1 MQTALVGR
9 QLGGYVSKVH
19 VFIEGLAQDEIQALI
34 LLLEAAGVPSAE
46 IVLVDEV
53 EAPTDE
59 CQEDV
64 FVFLLTPESIASAA
78 TQEAISKV
86 PNGGRRAI
94 CIWPQDASD
103 ELPPPAAAKFS
114 YSTVSWDAERLRAA
128 IADDDTT
135 CFEKPS
141 GEPILPPETER
152 NECE

>member
-1 MQTALVGR
+1 
-9 QLGGYVSKVH
+9 VSKVH
-19 VFIEGLAQDEIQALI
+19 VFIEDLAQEEIEALI
-34 LLLEAAGVPSAE
+34 LLLEAAGVLPDE
-46 IVLVDEV
+46 IGVVDEV
-53 EAPTDE
+53 ETPTDE

-64 FVFLLTPESIASAA
+64 FVFLLTPETIASAA
-78 TQEAISKV
+78 AHEAISEV

-94 CIWPQDASD
+94 CVWPKEASD
-103 ELPPPAAAKFS
+103 ELPPPPAVAKFS
-114 YSTVSWDAERLRAA
+114 YSIVSWNAERLRAA